1 MGIENDRSPVDR
13 LLGPLQRFLRLEAAS
28 GVLLLGAAVFA
39 FAWANS
45 PWRASYDAFWSTP
58 LGVRAGPF
66 GLEQSFLLWVN
77 DGLMA
82 VFFFVVGLEI
92 KRELTAGELRDP
104 RRAALPLLCALGGML
119 VPALVYIVL
128 NAGAGTLRGW
138 AIPAATDI
146 AFAVGV
152 LALLGSRAP
161 LGLKVFLTALA
172 IADDL
177 GAVVV
182 IAIFYTQHLD
192 TNALIAA
199 AAAFGAAFALNRAGV
214 RSPFPY
220 ALVGAAL
227 WLATLQS
234 GVHATVAGVLLAFA
248 IPSRAELALDGFS
261 ARLRALL
268 ARLEREPAQRADVVH
283 ELSRSCV
290 QAEAPLARI
299 EHAVA
304 PYTSFVVMP
313 LFALANAGVPLSDEL
328 GSALADPV
336 TRGVALGL
344 ILGKPVG
351 VAGAAWLA
359 VRAGIATLPSGVT
372 WRQLQGAACLAGI
385 GFTMSLFI
393 AGLAFGGGTHGEAA
407 APSAHLDAAK
417 LGILGGSLLSG
428 ALGWVLLARSS
439 RHRGSRVDSL

>member
-1 MGIENDRSPVDR
+1 MRPGLESRAPVDR

-28 GVLLLGAAVFA
+28 GVLLLAAAAVA
-39 FAWANS
+39 FTWANS
-45 PWRASYDAFWSTP
+45 PWASTYQAFWDTI
-58 LGVRAGPF
+58 LAVRVGPF
-66 GLEQSFLLWVN
+66 SLEKPFLLWVN

-104 RRAALPLLCALGGML
+104 RRAALPLLAALGGML
-119 VPALVYIVL
+119 APAAVYAAL
-128 NAGAGTLRGW
+128 NAGSPTLRGW

-182 IAIFYTQHLD
+182 IALFYTSELD
-192 TNALIAA
+192 LVALVAA
-199 AAAFGAAFALNRAGV
+199 GVAFAISFSLNRLGV
-214 RSPFPY
+214 RSPIPY
-220 ALVGAAL
+220 ALVGVVL
-227 WLATLQS
+227 WFATLKS
-234 GVHATVAGVLLAFA
+234 GVHATVAGVLQAFA
-248 IPSRAELALDGFS
+248 IPARAQLDTTGLLARMRELV
-261 ARLRALL
+261 
-268 ARLEREPAQRADVVH
+268 ARLERAPEERADVAH
-283 ELSRSCV
+283 ELARGYDE
-290 QAEAPLARI
+290 AESPLARI
-299 EHAVA
+299 EHALA

-313 LFALANAGVPLSDEL
+313 VFALANAGVAL
-328 GSALADPV
+328 GGGAPLADPV
-336 TRGVALGL
+336 TLGVALGL
-344 ILGKPVG
+344 LVGKPLG

-359 VRAGIATLPSGVT
+359 VRAGVASLPAGVS
-372 WRQLQGAACLAGI
+372 WRQLKGAACLAGI

-393 AGLAFGGGTHGEAA
+393 AGLAFSGAHGEAA

-428 ALGWVLLARSS
+428 ALGWILLARAPA
-439 RHRGSRVDSL
+439 R